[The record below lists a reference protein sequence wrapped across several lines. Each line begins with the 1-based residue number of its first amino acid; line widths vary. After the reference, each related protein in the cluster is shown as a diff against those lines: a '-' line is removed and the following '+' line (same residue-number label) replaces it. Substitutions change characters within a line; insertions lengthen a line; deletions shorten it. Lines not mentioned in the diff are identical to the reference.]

1 MVPPMIYGSTSL
13 AYSPLSP
20 SPSALVHSSD
30 GQYAVVTRDELHLL
44 VRLLSPSDLMLIHF
58 PSSFLLLSSLLSRA
72 DSQTTR
78 TQEG

>member
-44 VRLLSPSDLMLIHF
+44 VT
-58 PSSFLLLSSLLSRA
+58 LLSRYL
-72 DSQTTR
+72 SLFQI
-78 TQEG
+78 

>member
-30 GQYAVVTRDELHLL
+30 GQYAVITRDELHLL
-44 VRLLSPSDLMLIHF
+44 VRYTLSLSLSFPNLMLIHF
-58 PSSFLLLSSLLSRA
+58 PSSSLLSRA

-78 TQEG
+78 SQER